1 MSNGTAAQ
9 QPEMMRDRL
18 RALMDRYHG
27 TLCADERRLLE
38 AMTAFEQSCWAERA
52 KRAA

>member
-1 MSNGTAAQ
+1 MSNGTAAW

-18 RALMDRYHG
+18 RALVDQYHG

-38 AMTAFEQSCWAERA
+38 AMLEFERSCWAERA
-52 KRAA
+52 KRVA